1 MIDGSNIAG
10 FIDTAIAIVIIGLI
24 FLSSY
29 LYRIVSYYKNASI
42 EKSKLEH
49 TRNIYIDELKQTIK
63 ISKQLIEKQR
73 LQIELMGKT
82 IESLEELCEGSKVKL
97 KIMESEK
104 LELENKISNSKVQ
117 KKDYINLKKI
127 RRIK

>member
-1 MIDGSNIAG
+1 MTDGSNVAG

-29 LYRIVSYYKNASI
+29 LYGIVTSCKDALVA
-42 EKSKLEH
+42 KTKLAD
-49 TRNIYIDELKQTIK
+49 TKNIYIDELNQKNE

-73 LQIELMGKT
+73 FQIELMGKT